1 MASLHS
7 VPAGIG
13 PAVRRFGPSLLR
25 LAAGVT
31 VLWFLVRQL
40 GAAPFEDGLRAVT
53 WQAVVAA
60 VTLTALTTVCS
71 AWRWR
76 VVARALGVDIG
87 LPGAAGAYYRSLFL
101 NSVLPGGIL
110 GDVHRA
116 VMHGRRAGDVARGV
130 RAVAWERLCGQ
141 VIQAVVTAVVLL
153 TLPSPV
159 RPALPYVLAGIAGV
173 AGCAALVVRGAARR
187 GRSRLTRAARAIAAD
202 LRRGLLARGV
212 WPQLTLASVLVVAGH
227 TATFVIAARVAG
239 CTAPLGELVAL
250 LMVVQTAAV
259 IPLSIGGWG
268 PREGAAAWAF
278 AAAGLGAAT
287 GVTVA
292 TLYAVLMLAAV
303 APGAGLLLRDAV
315 RRRRGRGHPGEP
327 SRTRSG
333 AADDGGCSRG
343 LTARPV
349 TGAVQAAAIRRR
361 IRIPLRLADG
371 YSTTATVVTFTG
383 LADAQQHVALE
394 LGQPAAARLPLVR
407 LHSECLTGDVFGSQR
422 CDCGPQLRE
431 AVERITKH
439 GGYVLYLR
447 QEGRGIGLYDKLDA
461 YALQDRG
468 LDTYDANLA
477 LGHRADER
485 DYTSAAQMLHALG
498 ASRIALLSNN
508 PDKGAQLA
516 RLGITI
522 ARHVPTA
529 LHLTETNAAYLT
541 TKARRGGHDLLSRSL
556 DRAAEPHQ
564 QVGAPGTR
572 SASRASGPRNQA
584 GGRCRPA
591 HPRPVACRARP
602 ASRPGPP
609 VPPSPGDSATRP
621 GSC

>member
-1 MASLHS
+1 MAFLHS

-13 PAVRRFGPSLLR
+13 PAARRFGPSLLR
-25 LAAGVT
+25 LAAGVA
-31 VLWFLVRQL
+31 VLWFLVRQV

-87 LPGAAGAYYRSLFL
+87 LPRAAWAYYRSLFL
-101 NSVLPGGIL
+101 NSVLPGGVL

-116 VMHGRRAGDVARGV
+116 VTHGRRAGDVARGV

-159 RPALPYVLAGIAGV
+159 RPALPYVLAGLAGV
-173 AGCAALVVRGAARR
+173 AGCAALVVGVAARR
-187 GRSRLTRAARAIAAD
+187 GRSRPARAARAVVAD
-202 LRRGLLARGV
+202 LRRGLLVPGV

-250 LMVVQTAAV
+250 LMVIQTAVV

-268 PREGAAAWAF
+268 PREGAAAWVF
-278 AAAGLGAAT
+278 AAAGLGAAN

-292 TLYAVLMLAAV
+292 TLYAVVMLVAV
-303 APGAGLLLRDAV
+303 APGAGLLLGDAV
-315 RRRRGRGHPGEP
+315 RRRRGPGPSGESRGPDPAPRTMEAVRGLPAVPGDR
-327 SRTRSG
+327 SRH
-333 AADDGGCSRG
+333 AADEALDRARG
-343 LTARPV
+343 RTARPV
-349 TGAVQAAAIRRR
+349 TRAVQAAAIRRR
-361 IRIPLRLADG
+361 IRMPLRLADD
-371 YSTTATVVTFTG
+371 YSTTATVISFTG
-383 LADAQQHVALE
+383 LTDAQQHVALE
-394 LGQPAAARLPLVR
+394 LGRPAATRLPLVR

-498 ASRIALLSNN
+498 ANRIALLSNN

-516 RLGITI
+516 RLGIAI
-522 ARHVPTA
+522 VRQVPTA
-529 LHLTETNAAYLT
+529 LHLTGTNAAYLA
-541 TKARRGGHDLLSRSL
+541 TKAGRGGHDLLSRSL
-556 DRAAEPHQ
+556 ERAAEPRRR
-564 QVGAPGTR
+564 GL
-572 SASRASGPRNQA
+572 A
-584 GGRCRPA
+584 GR
-591 HPRPVACRARP
+591 
-602 ASRPGPP
+602 
-609 VPPSPGDSATRP
+609 
-621 GSC
+621 

>member
-1 MASLHS
+1 M
-7 VPAGIG
+7 
-13 PAVRRFGPSLLR
+13 RRFGPSLLR

-31 VLWFLVRQL
+31 VLWFLVRQV

-53 WQAVVAA
+53 WEAVVAA

-87 LPGAAGAYYRSLFL
+87 LPRAAWAYYRSLFL

-116 VMHGRRAGDVARGV
+116 VTHGRRAGDVARGV

-159 RPALPYVLAGIAGV
+159 RPALPYVLAGVTGA
-173 AGCAALVVRGAARR
+173 AGCAALIVWGAARR
-187 GRSRLTRAARAIAAD
+187 GRPRLARVAQAVVAD
-202 LRRGLLARGV
+202 LRHGLLVPRV
-212 WPQLTLASVLVVAGH
+212 WPQVTLASVLVVAGH

-250 LMVVQTAAV
+250 LMVIQTAVV

-268 PREGAAAWAF
+268 LREGAAAWVF
-278 AAAGLGAAT
+278 AAAGLGAAN

-292 TLYAVLMLAAV
+292 TLYAVLMLVAV
-303 APGAGLLLRDAV
+303 APGAGLLMGDAI
-315 RRRRGRGHPGEP
+315 RRRRGPRHSDE
-327 SRTRSG
+327 
-333 AADDGGCSRG
+333 SRG
-343 LTARPV
+343 PDPVPLTMEAVRGLPAYPV

-361 IRIPLRLADG
+361 IRIPLRLADD
-371 YSTTATVVTFTG
+371 YSTTATVVSFTG
-383 LADAQQHVALE
+383 LTDAQQHVALE

-431 AVERITKH
+431 AVERITQH

-498 ASRIALLSNN
+498 VNRIALLSNN

-516 RLGITI
+516 RLGIAI
-522 ARHVPTA
+522 ARQVPTA
-529 LHLTETNAAYLT
+529 LHLTGTNAAYLA
-541 TKARRGGHDLLSRSL
+541 TKAGRGGHDLLSRSL
-556 DRAAEPHQ
+556 ERAAEPHRHA
-564 QVGAPGTR
+564 GPIHLGT
-572 SASRASGPRNQA
+572 A
-584 GGRCRPA
+584 
-591 HPRPVACRARP
+591 
-602 ASRPGPP
+602 
-609 VPPSPGDSATRP
+609 D
-621 GSC
+621 

>member
-1 MASLHS
+1 MTPLHS

-31 VLWFLVRQL
+31 VLWFLGRQL

-76 VVARALGVDIG
+76 VVARALGADID
-87 LPGAAGAYYRSLFL
+87 LPTATGAYYRSLFL

-116 VMHGRRAGDVARGV
+116 VTQGRRAGDVSQGV

-153 TLPSPV
+153 TLSSPV

-173 AGCAALVVRGAARR
+173 AGCAVLVVRVAARR
-187 GRSRLTRAARAIAAD
+187 GQSRPARTARAIAAD
-202 LRRGLLARGV
+202 LRRGLLVAGV
-212 WPQLTLASVLVVAGH
+212 WPQVTLASLLVVAGH

-250 LMVVQTAAV
+250 LMVVQTAVV

-268 PREGAAAWAF
+268 LREGAAAWAF

-315 RRRRGRGHPGEP
+315 RRPSDQGSPGE
-327 SRTRSG
+327 
-333 AADDGGCSRG
+333 SRG
-343 LTARPV
+343 PDPALV
-349 TGAVQAAAIRRR
+349 TM
-361 IRIPLRLADG
+361 
-371 YSTTATVVTFTG
+371 
-383 LADAQQHVALE
+383 
-394 LGQPAAARLPLVR
+394 
-407 LHSECLTGDVFGSQR
+407 
-422 CDCGPQLRE
+422 E
-431 AVERITKH
+431 AV
-439 GGYVLYLR
+439 
-447 QEGRGIGLYDKLDA
+447 RG
-461 YALQDRG
+461 
-468 LDTYDANLA
+468 
-477 LGHRADER
+477 
-485 DYTSAAQMLHALG
+485 
-498 ASRIALLSNN
+498 
-508 PDKGAQLA
+508 
-516 RLGITI
+516 
-522 ARHVPTA
+522 
-529 LHLTETNAAYLT
+529 
-541 TKARRGGHDLLSRSL
+541 
-556 DRAAEPHQ
+556 
-564 QVGAPGTR
+564 
-572 SASRASGPRNQA
+572 
-584 GGRCRPA
+584 
-591 HPRPVACRARP
+591 
-602 ASRPGPP
+602 
-609 VPPSPGDSATRP
+609 
-621 GSC
+621 